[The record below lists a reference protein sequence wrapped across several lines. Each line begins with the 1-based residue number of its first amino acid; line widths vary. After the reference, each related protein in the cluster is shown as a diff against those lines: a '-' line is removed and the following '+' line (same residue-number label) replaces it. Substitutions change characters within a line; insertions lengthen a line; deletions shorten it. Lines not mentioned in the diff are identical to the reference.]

1 MTKKEIYK
9 VRAQVHGATTDANN
23 SRAAYSLLLRMEWK
37 KYGYTPVS
45 AMHSDQ
51 YNSGES
57 K

>member
-9 VRAQVHGATTDANN
+9 ARAQVHRATNN

-45 AMHSDQ
+45 A
-51 YNSGES
+51 GES